1 MSMVSLEV
9 FTSNEALKHA
19 ELLLAMHASEI
30 YTTIDPSVPAS
41 PFPVRH
47 GIKQTPSSGV
57 HSVVQNFATH
67 SDPAYHDL
75 YFCLLDPLLPAMYHH
90 FPFGSLSASNPPLIV
105 FSVTR
110 TTRTSMFPAYIRA
123 CPVAVF
129 WPQSEC

>member
-1 MSMVSLEV
+1 MVSLEV

-75 YFCLLDPLLPAMYHH
+75 YFLLVGSIAPCHVSP
-90 FPFGSLSASNPPLIV
+90 FPF
-105 FSVTR
+105 
-110 TTRTSMFPAYIRA
+110 
-123 CPVAVF
+123 
-129 WPQSEC
+129 W